1 MFFYAR
7 TKMSPNVG
15 GDAVKQYL
23 LDFQERGLPKGVE
36 RELKV
41 PLDTNYVVSIV
52 GPRRAGKTFYFYQL
66 IGKLPR
72 EEVMFIDFEHPLLEG
87 FEPKDIVELLKL
99 QREVAGEPSY
109 VFLDEV
115 QEVRGWEKFV
125 RYLQD
130 EGYHVFVTGSSSK
143 LLSREISTQMRG
155 RALKFTLLPFS
166 FREFLK
172 ARGFEPKKRLSS
184 RREAEVKAHL
194 MEYLRWGGFPQVVFE
209 GEEALKEALLM
220 EYLDM
225 VVYKD
230 VVERYGVMNTHLV
243 KLLIRS
249 IMRSFAKEFSV
260 NSLFN
265 TLKSQG
271 IKVSKASLYEYLDHL
286 EDAMAVFLLKKFSY
300 SLRTSELSVP
310 KAYPVDMGLPRLF
323 SFSPDIGRLMENTV
337 FLELLRRGREAY
349 YYKEHREV
357 DFVVLERGSPVELI
371 QVTYAG
377 DWEDIRPRELD
388 ALIAVGKKLNVEN
401 LRVVTWDYEKEGEV
415 KFVPLWK
422 WLIEWVES

>member
-1 MFFYAR
+1 M
-7 TKMSPNVG
+7 
-15 GDAVKQYL
+15 
-23 LDFQERGLPKGVE
+23 
-36 RELKV
+36 
-41 PLDTNYVVSIV
+41 
-52 GPRRAGKTFYFYQL
+52 
-66 IGKLPR
+66 
-72 EEVMFIDFEHPLLEG
+72 
-87 FEPKDIVELLKL
+87 
-99 QREVAGEPSY
+99 AGEPSCI
-109 VFLDEV
+109 FLDEV

-130 EGYHVFVTGSSSK
+130 EGHHVFVTGSSSK

-209 GEEALKEALLM
+209 REEALKEALLM

-230 VVERYGVMNTHLV
+230 VVERYGVRNTHLV

-260 NSLFN
+260 NLLFN
-265 TLKSQG
+265 TLRSQG
-271 IKVSKASLYEYLDHL
+271 IRVSKASLYEYLDHL

-300 SLRTSELSVP
+300 SPRTSELSVP
-310 KAYPVDMGLPRLF
+310 KAYPVDTGLPRLF
-323 SFSPDIGRLMENTV
+323 SFPRTWS
-337 FLELLRRGREAY
+337 
-349 YYKEHREV
+349 
-357 DFVVLERGSPVELI
+357 GS
-371 QVTYAG
+371 
-377 DWEDIRPRELD
+377 
-388 ALIAVGKKLNVEN
+388 
-401 LRVVTWDYEKEGEV
+401 
-415 KFVPLWK
+415 
-422 WLIEWVES
+422 